1 MKLKKIAALVAIA
14 AASGSAFATN
24 GYFSHGYGIKAKSM
38 GGVGIALPQ
47 DSLAAASNP
56 AGMAMVGDRM
66 DFGLDLFAPIRTSS
80 WTGTATAGPTINNA
94 YGLVTANTDYK
105 SGKNLFAVPEFGYN
119 KMLGWDM
126 AVGVAVYGNGGMN
139 TDYGKVVI
147 AGNPGT
153 TNSNTYSNLEQL
165 FIAPTFAWKVNKNHS
180 IGVSLNLVFQNFEA
194 RGLESFDNGNQS
206 LYVGSVTNRGKD
218 TSRGLGLKLGWTGQ
232 ISPAVTLGAT
242 YQAKTKMSK
251 FDKYKGLF
259 AQAGSFDIPETYG
272 FGIAYK
278 ANDKLTVAADVV
290 QINYGAVKSI
300 ADNGDKYPG
309 IAGTL
314 LGSENGSGFGWG
326 NQTVYKLG
334 MSYQYAPN
342 LMLRAGYNH
351 AKTPL
356 SSTQTFFNIL
366 APATVEDHLTLGA
379 TWALADKS
387 ELTLSYMHAFEK
399 KVTGVST
406 GNGGC
411 VAAFGC
417 AANPVAIIGHPVDL
431 KMHQNALGIAYGMKF

>member
-1 MKLKKIAALVAIA
+1 MKLKKIAALIAIA

-47 DSLAAASNP
+47 DSLAAATNP
-56 AGMAMVGDRM
+56 AGMVMVGDRL
-66 DFGLDLFAPIRTSS
+66 DVGVDLFSPIRTST
-80 WTGTATAGPTINNA
+80 WTGTATPGPTINGA

-105 SGKNLFAVPEFGYN
+105 SGKNLFAIPEFGYN

-126 AVGVAVYGNGGMN
+126 AVGINVYGNGGMN

-153 TNSNTYSNLEQL
+153 TNSNTYSNLEQM
-165 FIAPTFAWKVNKNHS
+165 FIAPTFAWKVTKDHS

-194 RGLESFDNGNQS
+194 RGLESFDNVNQS
-206 LYVGSVTNRGKD
+206 MYVGSVTNRGKD
-218 TSRGLGLKLGWTGQ
+218 TSHGLGLKLGWTGQ

-259 AQAGSFDIPETYG
+259 AQAGKFDIPETYG
-272 FGIAYK
+272 FGIAFK
-278 ANDKLTVAADVV
+278 PNDKLTVAADVV
-290 QINYGAVKSI
+290 QINYGGVKSI
-300 ADNGDKYPG
+300 ADNGDQYPG

-326 NQTVYKLG
+326 NQTVYKFGL
-334 MSYQYAPN
+334 SYQYAPN
-342 LMLRAGYNH
+342 LALRAGYNH
-351 AKTPL
+351 GKTPL
-356 SSTQTFFNIL
+356 KSSQTFFNIL

-387 ELTLSYMHAFEK
+387 ELTLSYVRAFEK

-411 VAAFGC
+411 TAVWGC
-417 AANPVAIIGHPVDL
+417 AGNPVAITGHPVDL
-431 KMHQNALGIAYGMKF
+431 KMYQNSLGIAYGMKF

>member
-1 MKLKKIAALVAIA
+1 MKMKKIAALLAIA

-66 DFGLDLFAPIRTSS
+66 DFGVDLFSPIRTAT
-80 WTGTATAGPTINNA
+80 WTATNGA
-94 YGLVTANTDYK
+94 YSRPLEDYK
-105 SGKNLFAVPEFGYN
+105 SGRNLFAVPEFGYN

-126 AVGVAVYGNGGMN
+126 AVGINVYGNGGMN
-139 TDYGKVVI
+139 TDYGKIVI
-147 AGNPGT
+147 SGAT
-153 TNSNTYSNLEQL
+153 TNTYSNLEQM
-165 FIAPTFAWKVNKNHS
+165 FIAPTFAWKINKDHS

-194 RGLESFDNGNQS
+194 RGLESFDVATQTS
-206 LYVGSVTNRGKD
+206 AVGSVTNRGKD

-259 AQAGSFDIPETYG
+259 AQQGKFDIPETYG

-300 ADNGDKYPG
+300 ADNGDKFPG
-309 IAGTL
+309 VAGTL

-399 KVTGVST
+399 KVTGVFT

-411 VAAFGC
+411 VLAFGC
-417 AANPVAIIGHPVDL
+417 GGAVAVNGHPVDL

>member
-1 MKLKKIAALVAIA
+1 MMKMKKIAALLAIA

-66 DFGLDLFAPIRTSS
+66 DFGLDLFAPIRTST
-80 WTGTATAGPTINNA
+80 WTGTGGGA
-94 YGLVTANTDYK
+94 YDRPLGDYK
-105 SGKNLFAVPEFGYN
+105 SGKNLFAIPEFGYN

-126 AVGVAVYGNGGMN
+126 AVGINVYGNGGMN
-139 TDYGKVVI
+139 TDYGKVAI
-147 AGNPGT
+147 SGAT
-153 TNSNTYSNLEQL
+153 TNTYSNLEQM
-165 FIAPTFAWKVNKNHS
+165 FIAPTFAWKINKNHS

-194 RGLESFDNGNQS
+194 RGLESFANAGQS
-206 LYVGSVTNRGKD
+206 TSLNDVTNRGKD
-218 TSRGLGLKLGWTGQ
+218 TSRGVGLKLGWTGQ

-259 AQAGSFDIPETYG
+259 AEQGRFDIPETYG

-290 QINYGAVKSI
+290 QINYGGVKSI
-300 ADNGDKYPG
+300 ANNGNQFPNRIG
-309 IAGTL
+309 L
-314 LGSENGSGFGWG
+314 LGSDNGAGFGWT

-342 LMLRAGYNH
+342 LQLRAGFNH
-351 AKTPL
+351 AKTPIG
-356 SSTQTFFNIL
+356 SQQTFFNIL

-379 TWALADKS
+379 TWTLADKS
-387 ELTLSYMHAFEK
+387 ELSLSYMHAFEN
-399 KVTGVST
+399 KVTGNIN
-406 GNGGC
+406 GNGC
-411 VAAFGC
+411 AFAAGC
-417 AANPVAIIGHPVDL
+417 ATTGHPVDL

>member
-1 MKLKKIAALVAIA
+1 MKMKKIAALLAIA

-66 DFGLDLFAPIRTSS
+66 DFGLDLFSPIRTAT
-80 WTGTATAGPTINNA
+80 WTATNGA
-94 YGLVTANTDYK
+94 YNRPLEDSK
-105 SGKNLFAVPEFGYN
+105 SGKNLFAIPEFGYN

-126 AVGVAVYGNGGMN
+126 AVGINVYGNGGMN

-147 AGNPGT
+147 SGAT
-153 TNSNTYSNLEQL
+153 TNTYSNLEQM
-165 FIAPTFAWKVNKNHS
+165 FIAPTFAWKVTKDHT
-180 IGVSLNLVFQNFEA
+180 IGVSLNMVFQNFEA
-194 RGLESFDNGNQS
+194 RGLESFDAATQT

-232 ISPAVTLGAT
+232 VAPGVTLGAT
-242 YQAKTKMSK
+242 YQPKTKMSK

-259 AQAGSFDIPETYG
+259 AQAGRFDIPETYG
-272 FGIAYK
+272 FGFAYK

-300 ADNGDKYPG
+300 ANNGDKYPG
-309 IAGTL
+309 VAGTL

-326 NQTVYKLG
+326 NQTVYKFG

-379 TWALADKS
+379 TWMLADKS
-387 ELTLSYMHAFEK
+387 ELSLSYMHAFEK

-411 VAAFGC
+411 VVAFGC
-417 AANPVAIIGHPVDL
+417 GGAVAVSGHPVDL
-431 KMHQNALGIAYGMKF
+431 KMHQNAIGIAYGMKF

>member
-1 MKLKKIAALVAIA
+1 MMKMKKIAALLAIA

-66 DFGLDLFAPIRTSS
+66 DFGVDLFSPIRTAT
-80 WTGTATAGPTINNA
+80 WTATNGA
-94 YGLVTANTDYK
+94 YSRPLEDYK

-126 AVGVAVYGNGGMN
+126 AVGINVYGNGGMN
-139 TDYGKVVI
+139 TDYGKIVI
-147 AGNPGT
+147 SGAT
-153 TNSNTYSNLEQL
+153 TNTYSNLEQM
-165 FIAPTFAWKVNKNHS
+165 FIAPTFAWKINKDHS

-194 RGLESFDNGNQS
+194 RGLESFDVATQTS
-206 LYVGSVTNRGKD
+206 AVGSVTNRGKD

-259 AQAGSFDIPETYG
+259 AQQGKFDIPETYG

-300 ADNGDKYPG
+300 ADNGDKFPG
-309 IAGTL
+309 VAGTL

-399 KVTGVST
+399 KITGVST

-411 VAAFGC
+411 VVAFGC
-417 AANPVAIIGHPVDL
+417 AGAVAVNGHPVDL

>member
-1 MKLKKIAALVAIA
+1 MKLKKIAALLAIT

-66 DFGLDLFAPIRTSS
+66 DLGLDLFSPIRTAT
-80 WTGTATAGPTINNA
+80 WTGAGANPMNNA
-94 YGLVTANTDYK
+94 YMGVTASDYK

-139 TDYGKVVI
+139 TDYGKVAI
-147 AGNPGT
+147 AGAT
-153 TNSNTYSNLEQL
+153 TNTYSNLEQL
-165 FIAPTFAWKVNKNHS
+165 FIAPTFAWRVTKDHS
-180 IGVSLNLVFQNFEA
+180 IGVSLNMVFQNFEA
-194 RGLESFDNGNQS
+194 RGLESFDAAGQTTAI
-206 LYVGSVTNRGKD
+206 GSVTNRGKD

-259 AQAGSFDIPETYG
+259 AQQGSFDIPETYG
-272 FGIAYK
+272 IGIAYK
-278 ANDKLTVAADVV
+278 ANDKLTVAGDVV
-290 QINYGAVKSI
+290 QINYGGVKSI
-300 ADNGDKYPG
+300 ANNGDMFPG
-309 IAGTL
+309 IAGTP
-314 LGSENGSGFGWG
+314 LGGENGSGFGWTD
-326 NQTVYKLG
+326 QTVYKLG
-334 MSYQYAPN
+334 LSYQYAPN
-342 LMLRAGYNH
+342 LLLRAGYNH
-351 AKTPL
+351 AKMPL
-356 SSTQTFFNIL
+356 KSTQTFFNIL

-379 TWALADKS
+379 TWTLANKS

-399 KVTGVST
+399 KITGVFN

-411 VAAFGC
+411 AAPVPGC
-417 AANPVAIIGHPVDL
+417 APQPSVVGHPVDL
-431 KMHQNALGIAYGMKF
+431 KMYQNAIGIAYGMKY

>member
-56 AGMAMVGDRM
+56 AGMSMVGDRL
-66 DFGLDLFAPIRTSS
+66 DVGVDLFSPIRTAT
-80 WTGTATAGPTINNA
+80 WTGAGAPINTVYAT
-94 YGLVTANTDYK
+94 VTSNTDYK
-105 SGKNLFAVPEFGYN
+105 SGKNLFAIPEFGYT

-126 AVGVAVYGNGGMN
+126 AVGINVYGNGGMN
-139 TDYGKVVI
+139 TDYGKIAI
-147 AGNPGT
+147 AGGT
-153 TNSNTYSNLEQL
+153 SNTYSNLEQM
-165 FIAPTFAWKVNKNHS
+165 FIAPTFAWKVTKEHS

-194 RGLESFDNGNQS
+194 RGLEAFIGQS
-206 LYVGSVTNRGKD
+206 TSGGDVTNRGKD
-218 TSRGLGLKLGWTGQ
+218 TSRGLGLKVGWTGQ

-259 AQAGSFDIPETYG
+259 AQQGSFDIPETYG
-272 FGIAYK
+272 FGIAVK
-278 ANDKLTVAADVV
+278 PSDKLTLAADVV
-290 QINYGAVKSI
+290 QINYGAIKSL
-300 ADNGDKYPG
+300 ANNGDRFPAV
-309 IAGTL
+309 AGTL
-314 LGSENGSGFGWG
+314 LGAENGSGFGWTD
-326 NQTVYKLG
+326 QTVYKLG
-334 MSYQYAPN
+334 MSYQYSPN

-351 AKTPL
+351 AKMPL
-356 SSTQTFFNIL
+356 RSTQTFFNIL

-387 ELTLSYMHAFEK
+387 ELTLAYVRAFEK
-399 KVTGVST
+399 KITGVST
-406 GNGGC
+406 GNGG
-411 VAAFGC
+411 AA
-417 AANPVAIIGHPVDL
+417 APAVIGHPVDL
-431 KMHQNALGIAYGMKF
+431 KMYQNSLGIAYGMKF

>member
-1 MKLKKIAALVAIA
+1 MKLNKIAALVAIA

-24 GYFSHGYGIKAKSM
+24 GYFSHGFGIKAKSM

-66 DFGLDLFAPIRTSS
+66 DFGVDLFSPIRTAT
-80 WTGTATAGPTINNA
+80 WTGTSAGGFINNTYSQA
-94 YGLVTANTDYK
+94 PGDYK

-126 AVGVAVYGNGGMN
+126 AVGINVYGNGGMN
-139 TDYGKVVI
+139 TDYGKIVI
-147 AGNPGT
+147 AGST
-153 TNSNTYSNLEQL
+153 SNTYSNLEQM
-165 FIAPTFAWKVNKNHS
+165 FIAPTFAWKINKDHT

-194 RGLESFDNGNQS
+194 RGLEAFDVATQTS
-206 LYVGSVTNRGKD
+206 AVGSVTNRGKD

-242 YQAKTKMSK
+242 YQPKTKMSK

-259 AQAGSFDIPETYG
+259 AQQGRSDIPETYG
-272 FGIAYK
+272 FGMAYK
-278 ANDKLTVAADVV
+278 ANDKLTVAADVA

-300 ADNGDKYPG
+300 ADNGDAFPG
-309 IAGTL
+309 LAGTL

-356 SSTQTFFNIL
+356 KSTQTFFNIL

-379 TWALADKS
+379 TWMLADKS

-399 KVTGVST
+399 KVTGLSASDGKCGNLGAGCT
-406 GNGGC
+406 GGG
-411 VAAFGC
+411 V
-417 AANPVAIIGHPVDL
+417 IGHPVDL
-431 KMHQNALGIAYGMKF
+431 KMHQNAIGIAYGMKF

>member
-1 MKLKKIAALVAIA
+1 MKLKKIAALLAIT

-66 DFGLDLFAPIRTSS
+66 DLGLDLFSPIRTAT
-80 WTGTATAGPTINNA
+80 WTGTPTPGPTINNA
-94 YGLVTANTDYK
+94 YGLVTANTEYK

-165 FIAPTFAWKVNKNHS
+165 FIAPTFAWRVTKDHS

-194 RGLESFDNGNQS
+194 RGLESFDAAGQT
-206 LYVGSVTNRGKD
+206 LYLGSVTNRGKD
-218 TSRGLGLKLGWTGQ
+218 TSRGLGLKFGWTGQ
-232 ISPAVTLGAT
+232 VSPAVTLGAT

-272 FGIAYK
+272 FGIAFK
-278 ANDKLTVAADVV
+278 ANDKLTLAGDVV
-290 QINYGAVKSI
+290 QINYGGVKSI
-300 ADNGDKYPG
+300 ANNGDQYPG
-309 IAGTL
+309 IAGTP
-314 LGSENGSGFGWG
+314 LGGENGSGFGWTD
-326 NQTVYKLG
+326 QTVYKLG
-334 MSYQYAPN
+334 LSYQYAPN
-342 LMLRAGYNH
+342 LLLRAGYNH
-351 AKTPL
+351 AKMPL
-356 SSTQTFFNIL
+356 KSTQTFFNIL

-379 TWALADKS
+379 TWTMPSKS
-387 ELTLSYMHAFEK
+387 EVTLGYMHAFK
-399 KVTGVST
+399 KTVTGS
-406 GNGGC
+406 GLGAGFNL
-411 VAAFGC
+411 
-417 AANPVAIIGHPVDL
+417 NMYQDS
-431 KMHQNALGIAYGMKF
+431 LGIAYGWKI

>member
-1 MKLKKIAALVAIA
+1 MKMKKIAALLAIA

-24 GYFSHGYGIKAKSM
+24 GYFSHGFGIKAKSM

-56 AGMAMVGDRM
+56 AGMAMVGDRL
-66 DFGLDLFAPIRTSS
+66 DVGLDLFAPIRTAT
-80 WTGTATAGPTINNA
+80 WTATNGA
-94 YGLVTANTDYK
+94 YNRPLEDSK
-105 SGKNLFAVPEFGYN
+105 SGRNLFAVPELGYN

-126 AVGVAVYGNGGMN
+126 AVGINVYGNGGMN

-147 AGNPGT
+147 SGAAT
-153 TNSNTYSNLEQL
+153 NTYSNLEQM
-165 FIAPTFAWKVNKNHS
+165 FIAPTFAWKINKNHT

-194 RGLESFDNGNQS
+194 RGLESFAVATQS
-206 LYVGSVTNRGKD
+206 SAPESVTNRGKD
-218 TSRGLGLKLGWTGQ
+218 YSTGLGLKLGWTGQ

-242 YQAKTKMSK
+242 YQPKTSMSR

-259 AQAGSFDIPETYG
+259 AQQGKFDIPETYG
-272 FGIAYK
+272 LGIAYK

-300 ADNGDKYPG
+300 ANNGDKFPG
-309 IAGTL
+309 VAGTL

-342 LMLRAGYNH
+342 LLLRAGYNH

-356 SSTQTFFNIL
+356 GSTQTFFNIL

-379 TWALADKS
+379 TWTLADKS
-387 ELTLSYMHAFEK
+387 ELSLSYMHAFEK
-399 KVTGVST
+399 KVTGVGT

-411 VAAFGC
+411 VVAFGC
-417 AANPVAIIGHPVDL
+417 GGAVAVSGHPVDL

>member
-1 MKLKKIAALVAIA
+1 MKINKIAALLLAIGVSA
-14 AASGSAFATN
+14 PAFATN

-66 DFGLDLFAPIRTSS
+66 DLGVDLFSPIRTAT
-80 WTGTATAGPTINNA
+80 WTGTGGGVYSRPL
-94 YGLVTANTDYK
+94 GDYK
-105 SGKNLFAVPEFGYN
+105 SGKNLFAIPEFGYN

-139 TDYGKVVI
+139 TDYGKIVI
-147 AGNPGT
+147 SGAT
-153 TNSNTYSNLEQL
+153 TNTYSNLEQL
-165 FIAPTFAWKVNKNHS
+165 FIAPTFAWKVTKEHS
-180 IGVSLNLVFQNFEA
+180 IGVSLNMVFQNFEA
-194 RGLESFDNGNQS
+194 RGLESFDAATQS

-242 YQAKTKMSK
+242 YQPKTKMSK

-259 AQAGSFDIPETYG
+259 AQAGKFDIPETYG
-272 FGIAYK
+272 FGIAVK
-278 ANDKLTVAADVV
+278 ANDKLTVAGDVV
-290 QINYGAVKSI
+290 QINYGAVKSL
-300 ADNGDKYPG
+300 ADNGDQFPG
-309 IAGTL
+309 SAGTL
-314 LGSENGSGFGWG
+314 LGSENGSGFGWT

-334 MSYQYAPN
+334 MTYQYSPN
-342 LMLRAGYNH
+342 LLLRAGYNH

-356 SSTQTFFNIL
+356 TSTQTFFNIL
-366 APATVEDHLTLGA
+366 APATVENHLTLGA
-379 TWALADKS
+379 TWTLAGKS
-387 ELTLSYMHAFEK
+387 ELTVSYMQAFEK

-406 GNGGC
+406 GNGG
-411 VAAFGC
+411 AA
-417 AANPVAIIGHPVDL
+417 APAVIGHPVDL
-431 KMHQNALGIAYGMKF
+431 KMDQKALGVAYGMKF

>member
-1 MKLKKIAALVAIA
+1 MKLNKIAALVAIA
-14 AASGSAFATN
+14 TASGSAFATN

-47 DSLAAASNP
+47 DSLAAATNP

-66 DFGLDLFAPIRTSS
+66 DFGVDLFAPIRTAT
-80 WTGTATAGPTINNA
+80 WTGTSAGGFINNA
-94 YGLVTANTDYK
+94 YSQAPGDYK
-105 SGKNLFAVPEFGYN
+105 SGKNLFAIPEFGYN

-126 AVGVAVYGNGGMN
+126 AVGINVYGNGGMN
-139 TDYGKVVI
+139 TDYGKIVI
-147 AGNPGT
+147 AGST
-153 TNSNTYSNLEQL
+153 SNTYSNLEQM
-165 FIAPTFAWKVNKNHS
+165 FIAPTFAWRINKNHT

-194 RGLESFDNGNQS
+194 RGLEAFASTLPGQIQS
-206 LYVGSVTNRGKD
+206 TSPGDVTNRGKD

-232 ISPAVTLGAT
+232 ISPEVTLGAT
-242 YQAKTKMSK
+242 YQPKTKMSK

-259 AQAGSFDIPETYG
+259 AQQGTFDIPETYG
-272 FGIAYK
+272 FGMAYK

-300 ADNGDKYPG
+300 ADNGDAFPG

-356 SSTQTFFNIL
+356 KSTQTFFNIL

-379 TWALADKS
+379 TWMLADKS

-399 KVTGVST
+399 KVTGLSASDGKCGNLGAGCT
-406 GNGGC
+406 GGG
-411 VAAFGC
+411 V
-417 AANPVAIIGHPVDL
+417 IGHPVDL
-431 KMHQNALGIAYGMKF
+431 TMHQNAIGIAYGMKF

>member
-1 MKLKKIAALVAIA
+1 MKMKKIAALLLTAGISA
-14 AASGSAFATN
+14 SAFATN
-24 GYFSHGYGIKAKSM
+24 GYFSHGFGIKAKSM

-66 DFGLDLFAPIRTSS
+66 DFGLDLFSPIRTSS
-80 WTGTATAGPTINNA
+80 WGGTATAGPSINNS
-94 YGLVTANTDYK
+94 YQVVTANTDYK

-126 AVGVAVYGNGGMN
+126 AVGINVYGNGGMN
-139 TDYGKVVI
+139 TDYGKIVI
-147 AGNPGT
+147 AGAT
-153 TNSNTYSNLEQL
+153 SNTFSNLEQM
-165 FIAPTFAWKVNKNHS
+165 FIAPTFAWKINKNHT

-194 RGLESFDNGNQS
+194 RGLESFDNANQS

-232 ISPAVTLGAT
+232 VAPGVTLGAT
-242 YQAKTKMSK
+242 YQPKTKMSK

-272 FGIAYK
+272 FGFAFK

-300 ADNGDKYPG
+300 ADNGDKFPA

-326 NQTVYKLG
+326 NQTVYKFG

-342 LMLRAGYNH
+342 LLLRAGYNH

-356 SSTQTFFNIL
+356 GSTQTFFNIL

-387 ELTLSYMHAFEK
+387 ELTVSYMHAFEK
-399 KVTGVST
+399 KVSGISN

-411 VAAFGC
+411 AAPVPGC
-417 AANPVAIIGHPVDL
+417 AAQPSVVGHPVDL

>member
-1 MKLKKIAALVAIA
+1 MMKMNKIAALLAIA

-66 DFGLDLFAPIRTSS
+66 DLGLDLFAPIRTST
-80 WTGTATAGPTINNA
+80 WTGTGANPMNGA
-94 YGLVTANTDYK
+94 YMGVTATDYK
-105 SGKNLFAVPEFGYN
+105 SGKNLFAIPEFGYN

-126 AVGVAVYGNGGMN
+126 AVGINVYGNGGMN
-139 TDYGKVVI
+139 TDYGKIVI
-147 AGNPGT
+147 AGAT
-153 TNSNTYSNLEQL
+153 SNTYSNLEQM
-165 FIAPTFAWKVNKNHS
+165 FIAPTFAWKINKNHS

-194 RGLESFDNGNQS
+194 RGLESFDVAGQTTAI
-206 LYVGSVTNRGKD
+206 GSVTNRGKD
-218 TSRGLGLKLGWTGQ
+218 TSRGYGLKLGWTGQ
-232 ISPAVTLGAT
+232 VSPAVTLGAT
-242 YQAKTKMSK
+242 YQAKTRMSK

-259 AQAGSFDIPETYG
+259 AEQGRFDIPETYG
-272 FGIAYK
+272 FGIAVK
-278 ANDKLTVAADVV
+278 ANDKLTVAGDVV
-290 QINYGAVKSI
+290 QINYGGVKSI
-300 ADNGDKYPG
+300 SNNGDKFPG
-309 IAGTL
+309 IAGTP
-314 LGSENGSGFGWG
+314 LGGDNGSGFGWT

-342 LMLRAGYNH
+342 LLLRAGYNH

-356 SSTQTFFNIL
+356 TSTQTFFNIL

-379 TWALADKS
+379 TWTLADKS
-387 ELTLSYMHAFEK
+387 ELSLSYMHAFEK

-411 VAAFGC
+411 AAPMPGC
-417 AANPVAIIGHPVDL
+417 PAQPSVIGHPVDL

>member
-1 MKLKKIAALVAIA
+1 MKLNKIAALVAIA

-66 DFGLDLFAPIRTSS
+66 DFGLDLFSPIRTAT
-80 WTGTATAGPTINNA
+80 WTGTGANPMNNA
-94 YGLVTANTDYK
+94 YMGVTASDYK

-139 TDYGKVVI
+139 TDYGKVAI
-147 AGNPGT
+147 AGAT
-153 TNSNTYSNLEQL
+153 TNTYSNLEQM
-165 FIAPTFAWKVNKNHS
+165 FIAPTFAWRINKNHS

-194 RGLESFDNGNQS
+194 RGLESFDAAGQTTAI
-206 LYVGSVTNRGKD
+206 GSVTNRGKD

-232 ISPAVTLGAT
+232 ISPSVTLGAT

-259 AQAGSFDIPETYG
+259 AQQGGFDIPETYG
-272 FGIAYK
+272 FGIAFI
-278 ANDKLTVAADVV
+278 ANDKLTVAGDVV
-290 QINYGAVKSI
+290 QINYGGVKSI
-300 ADNGDKYPG
+300 SNNGDQFPG
-309 IAGTL
+309 IAGTP
-314 LGSENGSGFGWG
+314 LGGENGSGFGWTD
-326 NQTVYKLG
+326 QTVYKLG
-334 MSYQYAPN
+334 VSYQYAPN
-342 LMLRAGYNH
+342 LLLRAGYNH
-351 AKTPL
+351 AKMPL
-356 SSTQTFFNIL
+356 KSTQTFFNIL

-379 TWALADKS
+379 TWTLANKS

-399 KVTGVST
+399 KITGVSN

-411 VAAFGC
+411 AAPVPGC
-417 AANPVAIIGHPVDL
+417 APQPSVVGHPVDL
-431 KMHQNALGIAYGMKF
+431 KMYQNAIGIAYGMKY